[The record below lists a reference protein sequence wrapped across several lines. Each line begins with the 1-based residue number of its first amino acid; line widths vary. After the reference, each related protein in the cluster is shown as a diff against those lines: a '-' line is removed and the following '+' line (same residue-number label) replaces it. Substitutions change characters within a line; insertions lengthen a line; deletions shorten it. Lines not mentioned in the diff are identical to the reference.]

1 MAATL
6 HRSPR
11 IALVID
17 RFDGRRGGAALW
29 TRGFAAWLGACNCD
43 VHVLARSVGPAEAH
57 LPITFHPIQAR
68 RSPLA
73 FALAVSKRLAA
84 IRPLISHDMGA
95 AIGCDVLQPHVGSG
109 LACWN
114 GSVASYPAWLRPIKR
129 LCGLSPR
136 YRRLRQLRAA
146 QYNGGSAAFIAVSHK
161 VARDMQSLHHVP
173 AARIRVVHN
182 GVDLSRFTSVAV
194 RDARPAIRRFYG
206 IGDDEVLLI
215 AVAHNFRLK
224 GIPGLIR
231 AVEQLHREGDPVR
244 LLLCGGHSR
253 SNDSGDVG
261 HDAILDCGRVED
273 VAPFYAAADICVHPT
288 FYDACSLVTLEAMA
302 AGLPVITTRAN
313 GASELITHGVNG
325 VVLDFPH
332 DDQALAA
339 ALRPLV
345 RDANVRRALGSAGRG
360 LVEAHSVERNYHG
373 VAAAYA
379 DVLALRSVAAAAMEP
394 LFDAANPP
402 RVGIRRALG
411 APKAPDQF
419 LSGNAAGRAL
429 R

>member
-1 MAATL
+1 
-6 HRSPR
+6 
-11 IALVID
+11 
-17 RFDGRRGGAALW
+17 
-29 TRGFAAWLGACNCD
+29 
-43 VHVLARSVGPAEAH
+43 
-57 LPITFHPIQAR
+57 
-68 RSPLA
+68 
-73 FALAVSKRLAA
+73 LAVSKRLAA
-84 IRPLISHDMGA
+84 IRPLISHDMGV
-95 AIGCDVLQPHVGSG
+95 AISCDVFQPHVGSG

-114 GSVASYPAWLRPIKR
+114 GSIASYPVWLRPIKR
-129 LCGLSPR
+129 LCGLTPR

-182 GVDLSRFTSVAV
+182 GIDLSRFTSAAV

-231 AVEQLHREGDPVR
+231 VVEQLHREGDPVR
-244 LLLCGGHSR
+244 LLLCGGRSR
-253 SNDSGDVG
+253 SNDTGDIG
-261 HDAILDCGRVED
+261 HSAIHCCGRVDD
-273 VAPFYAAADICVHPT
+273 VAPLYAAADICIHPT

-302 AGLPVITTRAN
+302 AGLAVITTRAN

-325 VVLDFPH
+325 VVLNSPH

-339 ALRPLV
+339 ALRPMV
-345 RDANVRRALGSAGRG
+345 RDANVRRALGSAGRR
-360 LVEAHSVERNYHG
+360 LIEAHSVERNYHG
-373 VAAAYA
+373 IAAAYA
-379 DVLALRSVAAAAMEP
+379 DALALRSVASAAIEP

-402 RVGIRRALG
+402 RIGICRAFR
-411 APKAPDQF
+411 ARKTPDQF
-419 LSGNAAGRAL
+419 LSSSAAGRSL